1 MHAAVNV
8 QSGVHQARLPKSTR
22 QSGFS
27 LIEILMVLVII
38 GFSVNLVTY
47 TLSDDM
53 EEELEREALRL
64 HSVINMAS
72 EFAILNQI
80 ELGFHLDKKKL
91 EFLVFDGEKWTT
103 FDAEELYQA
112 VEYSDEYKIELST
125 EDLAWA
131 QDNMLEQANWRELM
145 GSGDEESLLELK
157 KLKIPQVLLLS
168 SGEVSAFQL
177 SLELEE
183 QSEPVYFIE
192 GEFMAPVNLRKEPE
206 DS

>member
-1 MHAAVNV
+1 
-8 QSGVHQARLPKSTR
+8 
-22 QSGFS
+22 
-27 LIEILMVLVII
+27 MVLVII

-91 EFLVFDGEKWTT
+91 EFLVFDGEKWAT
-103 FDAEELYQA
+103 FDAEELYEA
-112 VEYSDEYKIELST
+112 VEYTDEYKIELST

>member
-1 MHAAVNV
+1 MHTAVNL
-8 QSGVHQARLPKSTR
+8 QSGAHQAHLPKSGR
-22 QSGFS
+22 QAGFS

-103 FDAEELYQA
+103 FEAEELYQA
-112 VEYSDEYKIELST
+112 VEYSDEYKIVLTT

-183 QSEPVYFIE
+183 NSEPVYFVE